1 MTMLSPTKCGG
12 NLWAMFEMPCVEL
25 EKRMVAGRYGWAAH
39 SFPIKGG
46 KTRGETVYRDAF
58 QRMAQNVT
66 RNNVLL
72 SRLLGRP

>member
-1 MTMLSPTKCGG
+1 
-12 NLWAMFEMPCVEL
+12 
-25 EKRMVAGRYGWAAH
+25 MVAGRYGWAAH